1 MANPTLTL
9 PDIELDMLD
18 DLIEEKI
25 NRRERPQKH
34 SRSSEL
40 RALVQQHILANR
52 RDLEESEDWELYE
65 VHLDSTDGFGDFP
78 TGN

>member
-18 DLIEEKI
+18 DLIEEKS

-40 RALVQQHILANR
+40 RVLVQQHILANR
-52 RDLEESEDWELYE
+52 RDLEESEDWDLYKA
-65 VHLDSTDGFGDFP
+65 HLDSTDGFGDFP
-78 TGN
+78 TQD